1 MGGRASACA
10 DQKQSINTVVVDPH
24 LVFCIRIVRQA
35 GRVLFRP
42 AFLMFSQS
50 HSFVA
55 LFVNFSSAKS
65 GFAAQ
70 SEVTRASLA
79 VTTSCRCGACCC
91 GGASE
96 AQGGNCYRGIIAGD
110 GRGFLF
116 IGDSLVVGDINATT
130 VHRIDQPAKVR
141 TYAPLL

>member
-1 MGGRASACA
+1 MGGRTSVWV
-10 DQKQSINTVVVDPH
+10 DPKQPIYTVVLDPY
-24 LVFCIRIVRQA
+24 LVFCIRIKRQA
-35 GRVLFRP
+35 GRALFRP
-42 AFLMFSQS
+42 AFLLFPQC

-55 LFVNFSSAKS
+55 LFVNFGSVGNS
-65 GFAAQ
+65 F
-70 SEVTRASLA
+70 VTRAVVAWASLVVA
-79 VTTSCRCGACCC
+79 MSCCGGACCC

-96 AQGGNCYRGIIAGD
+96 AQGSNCYRGIIAGD
-110 GRGFLF
+110 GQGFLF